1 MQTGM
6 AMARKN
12 GNLRIE
18 LLLLIVINRISRQF
32 TAGL

>member
-6 AMARKN
+6 DTARKN
-12 GNLRIE
+12 GNLRVE
-18 LLLLIVINRISRQF
+18 VLFFIVINRINNQF

>member
-6 AMARKN
+6 ATARKN

-18 LLLLIVINRISRQF
+18 VLFFIVINQIGHQF